1 MYLCTCTSELSFFQE
16 EELFKWTPTTYPE
29 LESLHSSL
37 EPYQRLF
44 TTILRWQ
51 KTEKRLMDGSLLE
64 LNAEDTEA
72 EVEEFWREMYKLSKL
87 FTTKAKQM
95 KKDRDIGQS
104 VSETTA
110 MMYFVEAS

>member
-1 MYLCTCTSELSFFQE
+1 MPVKFAHFDFQE

-29 LESLHSSL
+29 LEVLSHSL

-51 KTEKRLMDGSLLE
+51 KTEKRLMDGALLE

-72 EVEEFWREMYKLSKL
+72 EVEEFWRDIYKLFKL

-95 KKDRDIGQS
+95 KKDRDISQS
-104 VSETTA
+104 VSSTL
-110 MMYFVEAS
+110 